1 MSRKEMVIFLN
12 SKGIKASLKD
22 NTDRLNKKMDKYNST
37 KNDIRL
43 DRQVRKVFK
52 RIDRRVAKS
61 GRSSVSRWMDRIL
74 SSKSPFDAAMEY
86 VSKKYK
92 KSA

>member
-1 MSRKEMVIFLN
+1 MSRKEMVVFLN

-22 NTDRLNKKMDKYNST
+22 STDRLNRKMDKYNST

-52 RIDRRVAKS
+52 RIERRIAKS
-61 GRSSVSRWMDRIL
+61 GRSSVSRWMNEIL
-74 SSKSPFDAAMEY
+74 TSISPEGAAIAY

>member
-1 MSRKEMVIFLN
+1 MSRKEMVVFLN

-22 NTDRLNKKMDKYNST
+22 STDRLNRKMDKYNST

-52 RIDRRVAKS
+52 RIERRIAKS
-61 GRSSVSRWMDRIL
+61 GRSSVSGWMERIL
-74 SSKSPFDAAMEY
+74 SASTPVDAAVEY